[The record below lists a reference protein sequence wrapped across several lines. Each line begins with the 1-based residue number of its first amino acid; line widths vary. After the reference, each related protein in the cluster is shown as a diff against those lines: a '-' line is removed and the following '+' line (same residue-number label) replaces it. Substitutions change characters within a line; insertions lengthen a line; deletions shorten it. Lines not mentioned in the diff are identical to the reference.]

1 MAFLAQL
8 ATGFIGLFQEGG
20 KVFMGLVTGII
31 PTLVVLITA
40 VNALIKIIGEEKV
53 ERVAKAASKN
63 FITRYTIFPIFAV
76 FFLTNPMCYSF
87 GKFLDEKYKPAFYDA
102 AVSFVHPIT
111 GLFPHA
117 NAGELFVYMGIA
129 QGLQTLKLPLGDIA
143 VRYFLVGV
151 IVILLRGILTE
162 RITAIM
168 MKQKLVKSAAQ
179 AANM

>member
-1 MAFLAQL
+1 MTALANLAQ
-8 ATGFIGLFQEGG
+8 GFIGLFQRGG
-20 KVFMGLVTGII
+20 ETFMGLVTGIL
-31 PTLVVLITA
+31 PTLIVLITA

-53 ERVAKAASKN
+53 ENAARAASKN
-63 FITRYTIFPIFAV
+63 FITRYTVFPILAV

-129 QGLQTLKLPLGDIA
+129 QGLQQLNLPLGNIA
-143 VRYFLVGV
+143 IRYFIVGV
-151 IVILLRGILTE
+151 IVILMRGIVTE
-162 RITAIM
+162 RIYAYM
-168 MKQKLVKSAAQ
+168 AKQSK
-179 AANM
+179 ANEAV